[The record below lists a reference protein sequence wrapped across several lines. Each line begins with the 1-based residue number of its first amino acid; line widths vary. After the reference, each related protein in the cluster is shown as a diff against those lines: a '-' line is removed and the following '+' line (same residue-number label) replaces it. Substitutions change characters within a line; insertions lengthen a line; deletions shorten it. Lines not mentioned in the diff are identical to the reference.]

1 MTDNTPTDGKDVT
14 VSVHFNNSVWNG
26 IKKIGRDILV
36 SAGLNAASFA
46 THVMP
51 VTDFAQTLAQKFELA
66 AVGTVV
72 TAAGITVG
80 RYAGGA
86 VGAGIDAVTHNSEGR
101 HRKTGATIGGT
112 ILGAGTFL
120 TYQSGLW
127 ALAGG

>member
-1 MTDNTPTDGKDVT
+1 MTDNSPADGKDVT
-14 VSVHFNNSVWNG
+14 LSVHFNNKVWQG
-26 IKKIGRDILV
+26 LKKIGRDILV

-51 VTDFAQTLAQKFELA
+51 VTDFGQTLSQKFELA
-66 AVGTVV
+66 AIGTIV
-72 TAAGITVG
+72 TAAGITLG
-80 RYAGGA
+80 RHLGGGI
-86 VGAGIDAVTHNSEGR
+86 GAGIDALTHNAEGK

-112 ILGAGTFL
+112 IVGAGTFL